1 MRWLLS
7 DEVFGRH
14 LAQRDFSFVSCV
26 EKTEQEDEACAA
38 SLKLGVLRC
47 LIEWQQL
54 ESQYM

>member
-1 MRWLLS
+1 
-7 DEVFGRH
+7 
-14 LAQRDFSFVSCV
+14 VSCV

-47 LIEWQQL
+47 LNEWQQL